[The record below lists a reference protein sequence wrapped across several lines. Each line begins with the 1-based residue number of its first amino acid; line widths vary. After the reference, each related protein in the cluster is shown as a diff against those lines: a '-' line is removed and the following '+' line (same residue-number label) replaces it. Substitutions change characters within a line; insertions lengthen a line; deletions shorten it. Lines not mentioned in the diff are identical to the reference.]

1 MDPKES
7 ARNALLYVL
16 DATPGERIAV
26 VCDDVSIEIG
36 RAFAEGALAIGL
48 WSRLFVLETGSEP
61 RASIPTQVREAVA
74 SGSADIY
81 ITIFRESERE
91 TPFRIGIIDLIS
103 KHRKYRLGHC
113 PGITMDMLTEGAL
126 ALSAAEHRELYSDAQ
141 RLMSLLSGVDTVR
154 VTSPNGTDASF
165 RALGRDFFT
174 DTRFDWKT
182 YKWGN
187 LPTGEA
193 ICAPI
198 EDSLD
203 GIIVCDLS
211 IGGIGRI
218 SSPVTITAR
227 GGRAER
233 FECADG
239 ALLRRVEG
247 ALGVDDAARY
257 VGEFAFGLNKKA
269 RLTAGFLEAE
279 KVGNTIH
286 FAFGHNTDF
295 PGGRNASATHMD
307 FLVSKPTVAVT
318 TATGKETVVMRGG
331 VLQ

>member
-1 MDPKES
+1 
-7 ARNALLYVL
+7 
-16 DATPGERIAV
+16 
-26 VCDDVSIEIG
+26 
-36 RAFAEGALAIGL
+36 
-48 WSRLFVLETGSEP
+48 
-61 RASIPTQVREAVA
+61 
-74 SGSADIY
+74 
-81 ITIFRESERE
+81 
-91 TPFRIGIIDLIS
+91 
-103 KHRKYRLGHC
+103 
-113 PGITMDMLTEGAL
+113 
-126 ALSAAEHRELYSDAQ
+126 
-141 RLMSLLSGVDTVR
+141 MSLLSGADIVR
-154 VTSPNGTDASF
+154 VTGPNGTDASF

-187 LPTGEA
+187 LPTGEV

-198 EDSLD
+198 EDSLE
-203 GIIVCDLS
+203 GRIVCDLS
-211 IGGIGRI
+211 IGGIGGI
-218 SSPVTITAR
+218 SSPVAITAR

-239 ALLRRVEG
+239 ALLRRVEDASG
-247 ALGVDDAARY
+247 LDDAARY

-295 PGGRNASATHMD
+295 PGGRNTSATHMD

-318 TATGKETVVMRGG
+318 NASGKETVVMRGG

>member
-7 ARNALLYVL
+7 AQNALLYVL
-16 DATPGERIAV
+16 DAVAGERAAV
-26 VCDDVSIEIG
+26 ICDDVSIDVG
-36 RAFAEGALAIGL
+36 RAFAEGAVGLGL
-48 WSRLFVLETGSEP
+48 WSRLFVLKTGGEP
-61 RASIPTQVREAVA
+61 RSSIPPEVREAVA

-81 ITIFRESERE
+81 VTIFRESERE
-91 TPFRIGIIDLIS
+91 TPFRVSIIDLIS

-113 PGITMDMLTEGAL
+113 PGITMDMLTDGAL
-126 ALSAAEHRELYSDAQ
+126 ALSAEEHRAIYSDAQ
-141 RLMSLLSGVDTVR
+141 RLMSRLAGAERVR
-154 VTSPNGTDASF
+154 VSSPNGTDASF

-187 LPTGEA
+187 LPTGEV
-193 ICAPI
+193 ICAPV
-198 EDSLD
+198 EDSLE
-203 GIIVCDLS
+203 GRIVCDLS

-233 FECADG
+233 FECSDATV
-239 ALLRRVEG
+239 LRRVED
-247 ALGVDDAARY
+247 ALSVDDAARY

-269 RLTAGFLEAE
+269 RLSASFLEAE

-295 PGGRNASATHMD
+295 PGGMNASATHMD
-307 FLVSKPTVAVT
+307 FLVSKPTVTVT
-318 TATGKETVVMRGG
+318 ASSGREIVAMRDG